1 MRKLVLLGFL
11 LLTVSAC
18 TGTPVQT
25 VPQFPSVQVSAAQK
39 RAYETGYQ
47 VGYQVGYDEGYRAR
61 AEEIKESY
69 RLWQTDILS
78 LRAGKYLI
86 EKGII
91 SRPSVFTQKDGTRK
105 VDFDVEG
112 AEFKLNRSSEL
123 FSLVVPYLPSP
134 FIPVSVPSYSKF
146 LSSPKVKMYLVSFPT
161 PVEKIAFESGFEAGY
176 EAGVKRGKSDAYED
190 AREVLIREKGIL
202 MKAELSKYASRNSF
216 LTYPRVYRVR
226 KGDSYSYLVV
236 KPQVE
241 MPRTIDDILNLK
253 KVPLPQE
260 VLKERKES
268 SITLPSTF
276 QADVIPSSSVPPVVK
291 VKVRP
296 EGVRI
301 LEQLSIPYEVS
312 DDGYRA
318 VFHSG
323 KEAKAFCR
331 KYRVCRRN

>member
-11 LLTVSAC
+11 LLTVGAC
-18 TGTPVQT
+18 TGAPVQT
-25 VPQFPSVQVSAAQK
+25 VPQLHSVQVSAAQK

-47 VGYQVGYDEGYRAR
+47 VGYQIGYGEGYRAR

-86 EKGII
+86 EKGVI

-123 FSLVVPYLPSP
+123 FSLVVPYLPSL
-134 FIPVSVPSYSKF
+134 FAPVSVPPYSRF

-176 EAGVKRGKSDAYED
+176 EAGARKGRSDAYED
-190 AREVLIREKGIL
+190 AREVLIREKEPL
-202 MKAELSKYASRNSF
+202 MKAELSKYVSRDSF

-226 KGDSYSYLVV
+226 EGDTYSYLVV
-236 KPQVE
+236 RPQVE

-253 KVPLPQE
+253 QVPLPQE
-260 VLKERKES
+260 VLKEGKES

-276 QADVIPSSSVPPVVK
+276 QANLIPSSSVPPVVK
-291 VKVRP
+291 VKVKP

-301 LEQLSIPYEVS
+301 LEQLSVPYEVS

-318 VFHSG
+318 VFHSR
-323 KEAKAFCR
+323 KEAEHFCR
-331 KYRVCRRN
+331 KYRVCGRN